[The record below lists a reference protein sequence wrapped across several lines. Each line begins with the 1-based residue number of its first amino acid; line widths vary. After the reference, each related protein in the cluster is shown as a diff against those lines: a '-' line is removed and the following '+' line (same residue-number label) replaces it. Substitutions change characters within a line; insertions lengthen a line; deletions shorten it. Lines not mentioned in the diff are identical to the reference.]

1 MERFTNKYIR
11 EMIET
16 DEVKERKNM
25 GCSVLLIVGI
35 LAPIIGLLIM
45 TGSNDSGTQL
55 LGGFIL
61 TIGIGAIFIAPLLTL
76 DKGYQN
82 DVKKF
87 FASLTDEQVKV
98 LDDELNRGNVI
109 QYKKFGIIL
118 TASFLICFDYK
129 GFLILNYNEIKE
141 LSLLTFR
148 HSSLNRYARINVL
161 KEDNKSYVISRFEYY
176 LERKFAYEIMDK
188 IAEKN
193 PNIVVIKK

>member
-118 TASFLICFDYK
+118 TASFLI
-129 GFLILNYNEIKE
+129 LNYNEIKE